1 MTSPR
6 LTPTLPAAALA
17 AAVLA
22 AALTAARPAFAQG
35 GPLAPEC
42 SAQPT
47 VARDG
52 CQKAVDLFNY
62 FAPQLGAM
70 VAGGNVELGRGGA
83 LGGPGHFSI
92 GVRATALRSQVPQ
105 LQNVRVETAGPRRSQ
120 LAVDGAWLAF
130 PVVDAAVGLFGGV
143 PLGITRA
150 GAVDLLVSAAYV
162 PTVRQEDVELRTAGG
177 SVRLGYGARV
187 GLLQETALVPGV
199 ALSVLRRETPSTSLV
214 GVTEA
219 GDRFGVVD
227 ARVRTDSWRLTASK
241 NLVVFALAVGVGQ
254 DRARTR
260 AAAQATI
267 AVPGDDP
274 VVVRALDVTQRVTR
288 RNYFANF
295 TLLNLPFVKLVG
307 EVGRSEGGGLP
318 ATYNDFG
325 GRRPDQAYTYGS
337 AGLRVG
343 R

>member
-1 MTSPR
+1 MRRRP
-6 LTPTLPAAALA
+6 TPALVAGALCAAALA
-17 AAVLA
+17 APARVA
-22 AALTAARPAFAQG
+22 AAQG
-35 GPLAPEC
+35 GPLSPEC
-42 SAQPT
+42 EAQLT

-62 FAPQLGAM
+62 FAPQLAAM

-83 LGGPGHFSI
+83 LGGPGHFSV
-92 GVRATALRSQVPQ
+92 GVRATGLRSQVPQ
-105 LQNVRVETAGPRRSQ
+105 LQNVRVATTGARRSE
-120 LAVDGAWLAF
+120 LPVDGAFLAF
-130 PVVDAAVGLFGGV
+130 PVVDAAVGVFGGV
-143 PLGITRA
+143 PLGVTRA
-150 GAVDLLVSAAYV
+150 GAVDVLVSAAYV
-162 PTVRQEDVELRTAGG
+162 PTVRQDDVELRTSGG

-187 GLLQETALVPGV
+187 GVLQESPLVPGV
-199 ALSVLRRETPSTSLV
+199 ALSVLRRETPATSLAA
-214 GVTEA
+214 VTDA

-241 NLVVFALAVGVGQ
+241 NLVLFALAVGVGQ

-260 AAAQATI
+260 AAAEASI
-267 AVPGDDP
+267 AVAGADP
-274 VVVRALDVTQRVTR
+274 AVVRALDVTQRVTR

-307 EVGRSEGGGLP
+307 EIGRSEGGRLP
-318 ATYNDFG
+318 ATYNSFG
-325 GRRPDQAYTYGS
+325 ARRPDQAYTYAS